1 MVISKYSLIGAILQ
15 YHPETISVFNEMGL
29 GCVRC
34 PSSARE
40 TLEQACGVHG
50 MDLDTVIEKLNSAIV
65 NSWNIQIRDTH

>member
-15 YHPETISVFNEMGL
+15 YHPETISAFSEMGL

-40 TLEQACGVHG
+40 TLEQACNVHG
-50 MDLDTVIEKLNSAIV
+50 MDLDAVIEKLNSAIV
-65 NSWNIQIRDTH
+65 NS